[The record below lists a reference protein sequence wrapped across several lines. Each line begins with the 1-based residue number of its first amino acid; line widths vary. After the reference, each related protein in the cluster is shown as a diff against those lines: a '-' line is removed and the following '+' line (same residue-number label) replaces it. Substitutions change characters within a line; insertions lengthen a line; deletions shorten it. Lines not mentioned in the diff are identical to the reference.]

1 MTEKQALLW
10 MLGILGSVCAGAVTV
25 DKVLDIIHKYVKKA
39 QAPDAEQNKRL
50 DEMDKRIG
58 TLEQGQLQH
67 TQALARDLR
76 RFDEIDE
83 VSRLTLD
90 GVRNLLDAQLS
101 GNNHEGM
108 QKSKSDIDNYLLKGV
123 TNHGST
129 GN

>member
-25 DKVLDIIHKYVKKA
+25 DKVLDIVHKYIKKA

-50 DEMDKRIG
+50 DEIERRLRNVETG
-58 TLEQGQLQH
+58 YAQH
-67 TQALARDLR
+67 SAALKRDLT

-101 GNNHEGM
+101 GNNHDGM

-129 GN
+129 CN

>member
-1 MTEKQALLW
+1 MTEKQALIW
-10 MLGILGSVCAGAVTV
+10 VLGILGSICAGAVTV
-25 DKVLDIIHKYVKKA
+25 DKVLDIIHKYIKKA

-50 DEMDKRIG
+50 DEIERRLSNVEAG
-58 TLEQGQLQH
+58 YAQH
-67 TQALARDLR
+67 SAALKRDLT

-101 GNNHEGM
+101 GNNHDGM

>member
-25 DKVLDIIHKYVKKA
+25 DKVLDIVHKYIKKA

-50 DEMDKRIG
+50 DEIERRLG
-58 TLEQGQLQH
+58 AVETGYAQH
-67 TQALARDLR
+67 SAALKRDLT

-129 GN
+129 CN